1 MAWPGFELAPS
12 ESPIMESTLTSA
24 TQPLNSRLFYSKVR
38 FISPFYCQ
46 TLLFPKI
53 CTSEFMLHRDKP
65 TMNWFSPRRTMW
77 PIQCWNQRLVLASHI
92 LRFEPASE
100 LNGFEIPCKLVF
112 LKCMFE
118 FMVNTAP
125 PTSNSVYGREKC
137 FKCNNFSIHHS
148 FCIWTWSNVAW
159 QAHAKCTLTS
169 QLDDVNCGH
178 PRNL

>member
-12 ESPIMESTLTSA
+12 ESPIMEITLTSA

-46 TLLFPKI
+46 TLLFPKT
-53 CTSEFMLHRDKP
+53 CTFEFMLHRDKP

-77 PIQCWNQRLVLASHI
+77 PIQCWNQRLVLVSHI
-92 LRFEPASE
+92 LRFEPESE

-125 PTSNSVYGREKC
+125 PTSNSVHGREKC

-148 FCIWTWSNVAW
+148 FCICTWSNVAW
-159 QAHAKCTLTS
+159 QAQNAPWRHNWVT
-169 QLDDVNCGH
+169 
-178 PRNL
+178 